1 MSERD
6 EIIEELRL
14 AFDTDLIDTVVRV
27 TITKYDTN
35 DFTPSTA
42 SFTKVPVASQ
52 TIDGIFTGH
61 WQYEVFNANA
71 EPNDETLLI
80 LQDDLSFKPEIACM
94 VESLRGLSRVIEVR
108 SDPMRVTWE
117 LRIRY

>member
-6 EIIEELRL
+6 DIISDIRS
-14 AFDTDLIDTVVRV
+14 AFDTDLADAVVQV
-27 TITKYDTN
+27 TITKYDNTK
-35 DFTPSTA
+35 FTPSTGTV
-42 SFTKVPVASQ
+42 TKTIVNTQ
-52 TIDGIFTGH
+52 TIDGVFTGQ
-61 WQYEVFNANA
+61 WKYEVFNANA

-80 LQDDLSFKPEIACM
+80 LQDDLSFTPEIACM
-94 VESLRGLSRVIEVR
+94 ISSNRGISRVIEVR